1 VTRRAGF
8 TLPKVPSAARAVL
21 GNVPHED
28 GFTLIELAIV
38 LLVIGLTFTLVIPQ
52 FRARTDA
59 DLKRAS
65 LKLAAALEY
74 TFSQSIFRRQTFR
87 MQYDLDGSRYW
98 VDRFVDPLVP
108 GHVGK
113 PQAAA
118 SASGASE
125 EDAVEAPDDP
135 EEAPAGQPYYVVDR
149 KVLAEA
155 VELPEGVRIDDV
167 TTQYLDTITEGKAF
181 THFFPDGYA
190 EPTVIHLTSRSNKSE
205 YTLVLTPLSGKVKVY
220 PRREEFEVDMKEGR

>member
-1 VTRRAGF
+1 VTKRAGF

-21 GNVPHED
+21 RNVPRED
-28 GFTLIELAIV
+28 GFTLIELAVV

-108 GHVGK
+108 GSLGK
-113 PQAAA
+113 PGAGA
-118 SASGASE
+118 ASGASE
-125 EDAVEAPDDP
+125 EDAVDAPDDP
-135 EEAPAGQPYYVVDR
+135 EEVPPGQPYYVVDR
-149 KVLAEA
+149 KVLPEA
-155 VELPEGVRIDDV
+155 IVLPEGVLINDV

-190 EPTVIHLTSRSNKSE
+190 EPTVIHLTSRNNKSE

-220 PRREEFEVDMKEGR
+220 PRREEFEVDMKERR